1 VSLASTKRG
10 DLQIH
15 LTSPAGTRAT
25 LLARRPHDVSRSGFQ
40 AWPFMSV
47 HTWGEKP
54 FGIWQL
60 EIHNE
65 GRLLGMHCLLKYA
78 SFADMT
84 LVSDSICTQNVH
96 GH

>member
-1 VSLASTKRG
+1 MSLASARRG

-65 GRLLGMHCLLKYA
+65 GRFIGMHCRMPLQ
-78 SFADMT
+78 T
-84 LVSDSICTQNVH
+84 
-96 GH
+96 

>member
-1 VSLASTKRG
+1 MSLASARRG

-65 GRLLGMHCLLKYA
+65 GRFLGMHFLMKSV
-78 SFADMT
+78 SFTDMT
-84 LVSDSICTQNVH
+84 LVASSICTPNVY